1 MRLTDRIQVIEATVT
16 TDRYGNLVE
25 DWTNPTV
32 TADLPAE
39 VVFTSVALNTEGGM
53 RTQLVEQ
60 LRAIT
65 EPFDYTPGTQRIRWR
80 GEDYTND
87 GPAMIRRRGGR
98 DHHQTL
104 PLTRVTG

>member
-16 TDRYGNLVE
+16 TDRYGNPVE

-32 TADLPAE
+32 TAELPAE
-39 VVFTSVALNTEGGM
+39 VAYTTVALNTEGGT

-87 GPAMIRRRGGR
+87 GPPMVRRRNGS
-98 DHHQTL
+98 DHHLTI
-104 PLTRVTG
+104 PLQRVTG